1 MKKQEINKFQTAEEM
16 VSYLFDESFKV
27 DLKANVYPTPAD
39 ELKGEVLNL
48 FTKKYLNKLNF
59 AQQNNLFNKNY
70 KKLMKWNTIL
80 FVGFLSQVQDN
91 LSDEVLKE
99 VDGFINQNWKYL
111 INYKDVVG
119 VLDYANITI
128 GGVTVYLCEG
138 GPSRAFDSDI
148 CYQGDNKS
156 GAIFGWY
163 SSLLFGKGSGRLL
176 GFKNLKK
183 VALSPY
189 CGRVVDAFKY
199 LNYK

>member
-1 MKKQEINKFQTAEEM
+1 M
-16 VSYLFDESFKV
+16 
-27 DLKANVYPTPAD
+27 
-39 ELKGEVLNL
+39 
-48 FTKKYLNKLNF
+48 
-59 AQQNNLFNKNY
+59 
-70 KKLMKWNTIL
+70 
-80 FVGFLSQVQDN
+80 
-91 LSDEVLKE
+91 
-99 VDGFINQNWKYL
+99 
-111 INYKDVVG
+111 
-119 VLDYANITI
+119 
-128 GGVTVYLCEG
+128 TVYLCEG

-163 SSLLFGKGSGRLL
+163 SSLLFGKGAGRLF

>member
-1 MKKQEINKFQTAEEM
+1 MKKQEINKFQTAEEI
-16 VSYLFDESFKV
+16 VSNLFDENFKV
-27 DLKANVYPTPAD
+27 NLEANVYPTPAD

-48 FTKKYLNKLNF
+48 FTKRYLNKLNCVDK
-59 AQQNNLFNKNY
+59 NNLFNKNY
-70 KKLMKWNTIL
+70 KNLMKWNTIL

-111 INYKDVVG
+111 INYKDVVN

-156 GAIFGWY
+156 GAILGWY
-163 SSLLFGKGSGRLL
+163 SSLLFGKGAGRLF